1 MNNEASL
8 VASFKEIAT
17 ITGMLTII
25 SKPKFA
31 ILKMFVGGKAALFSN
46 ANTLI
51 DIVAENVLDDI
62 GGDDLV
68 LEYRKTY
75 HS

>member
-1 MNNEASL
+1 MNEEESL
-8 VASFKEIAT
+8 VNSFKDIA
-17 ITGMLTII
+17 ILTGMVMYSII
-25 SKPKFA
+25 EKWNNWHC
-31 ILKMFVGGKAALFSN
+31 IGGKAALFSN

-62 GGDDLV
+62 GGDEMV